1 MSPIRVLVVDDSVVV
16 RKVLCEVLAS
26 EPAIAVAGSAASGN
40 IALAKIP
47 QLNPDVITLD
57 IEMPGLNGLETLA
70 QIRKLYPKISVIMC
84 STLTERGAAITL
96 EALSS
101 GASDYVTK
109 PSNSESLAAANEQIR
124 RELVTK
130 ILSLTVRNSTP
141 APAMPHVAKHRSV
154 LPKIEILAI
163 GTSTGGPN
171 ALGEVIPAIPADF
184 PVPIVVVQH
193 MPPLFTR
200 LLAERLDSRSP
211 LTVREAEQGVVVEPG
226 TVWIA
231 RGDYHMTVVRKQKQ
245 VLLELTQDMP
255 ENSCRPAVDPL
266 FRSVATAYG
275 PHVLGVIMTGM
286 GADGTRGAK
295 NIRDAGGEILIQDE
309 ASSVVWGM
317 PSSVASA
324 GLADEVCPLREIG
337 PAVVRRVRS
346 NQPLAANMSNDPK
359 NLRASGD

>member
-1 MSPIRVLVVDDSVVV
+1 MSAIRVLIVDDSVVV
-16 RKVLCEVLAS
+16 RKVLCEALNS
-26 EPAIAVAGSAASGN
+26 DPSIEVAGTAPSGN

-70 QIRKLYPKISVIMC
+70 QIRKLYPNISVIMC
-84 STLTERGAAITL
+84 STLTERGAAVTL
-96 EALSS
+96 EALAV

-109 PSNSESLAAANEQIR
+109 PSNSESLSAAKEQIR
-124 RELVTK
+124 RELVEK
-130 ILSLTVRNSTP
+130 IVSLAHRFSKSSPVFASAPVPRRRS
-141 APAMPHVAKHRSV
+141 APA
-154 LPKIEILAI
+154 KIEILAI

-171 ALGEVIPAIPADF
+171 ALGEVIPTIPGDF

-193 MPPLFTR
+193 MPPVFTR

-211 LTVREAEQGVVVEPG
+211 LSVREAEPGAQLQPG

-231 RGDYHMTVVRKQKQ
+231 RGDYHMMVQRKDKGVVLQ
-245 VLLELTQDMP
+245 LTQDTP

-266 FRSVATAYG
+266 FRSAAATYG
-275 PHVLGVIMTGM
+275 PRVLGVVMTGM

-295 NIRDAGGEILIQDE
+295 SIRDAGGEILIQDE

-317 PSSVASA
+317 PGSIASA
-324 GLADEVCPLREIG
+324 GLADEICPLQEIG
-337 PAVVRRVRS
+337 PAIIRRVR
-346 NQPLAANMSNDPK
+346 PHALAASIPSS
-359 NLRASGD
+359 RRV